1 MLKPMEENA
10 VINGIKCSAEIQE
23 SEKRH
28 LTTITGK
35 EEVVQDSKWR
45 SVSGVTST
53 VS

>member
-1 MLKPMEENA
+1 MEENA

-28 LTTITGK
+28 LTTITSK